1 MGQELKEG
9 VGQEWR
15 KVVGPLGEG
24 SAEQQG
30 QEEPCRDGNLEGAKW
45 KFGLFRTRDP
55 RPYVGW
61 GRWGHRDGEMKGQEK
76 WPEDTWP
83 EEAWSSDAH
92 EGLAWARTDIL
103 PSGQEWSL

>member
-1 MGQELKEG
+1 MKEG

-15 KVVGPLGEG
+15 KEVGPLGEG

-76 WPEDTWP
+76 WPEDT
-83 EEAWSSDAH
+83 
-92 EGLAWARTDIL
+92 
-103 PSGQEWSL
+103 